1 MFAALPFRVAKLK
14 PAYVT
19 ISSKTDRPMLAI
31 VLRLGAMMMLATMF
45 MLAKL
50 AGEAGVS
57 LPELVFWRQ
66 ALAVPVIV
74 AWLGARGN
82 LGILRTRRIG
92 SHAKR
97 AISGTMGMC
106 CNLGAATLLPLSVGT
121 TLGFTTPLFA
131 VLITG
136 LVLRERVGPWRWT
149 AVVLGFIGVL
159 VITQPGMGTD
169 TTALPALGLAAGL
182 GAGLMVAIIS
192 FQIRDLSRTEA
203 PVTCVFWFAFFGAL
217 IAAVVLPFY
226 AAPHGLRE
234 WLLLLA
240 VGVTGTVAQVL
251 ITSALRFGPVAT
263 VVVMDYSTLIWAT
276 IYGWTI
282 WGHVPSAAMWL
293 GAPIIV
299 VAGLIITSREHFL
312 SRRVSPTSAAD
323 EGATEDA
330 AQGT

>member
-1 MFAALPFRVAKLK
+1 
-14 PAYVT
+14 
-19 ISSKTDRPMLAI
+19 MLAI
-31 VLRLGAMMMLATMF
+31 ALRLAAMAMLATMF
-45 MLAKL
+45 MLVKL
-50 AGEAGVS
+50 AAEAGVS

-66 ALAVPVIV
+66 GMSVPFIL
-74 AWLGARGN
+74 AWLALRGE

-97 AISGTMGMC
+97 ALSGTLGLC
-106 CNLGAATLLPLSVGT
+106 CNLGAATLLPLAVGT

-149 AVVLGFIGVL
+149 AVVLGFVGVL
-159 VITQPGMGTD
+159 VITQPG
-169 TTALPALGLAAGL
+169 AAAHSAPLPALGLAAGL

-203 PVTCVFWFAFFGAL
+203 PITCVFWFVFFGGL
-217 IAAVVLPFY
+217 IAATALPFY
-226 AAPHGLRE
+226 ATAHALRE
-234 WLLLLA
+234 WMLLA
-240 VGVTGTVAQVL
+240 AIGLTGTLAQFL
-251 ITSALRFGPVAT
+251 LTSALRFGPVAT
-263 VVVMDYSTLIWAT
+263 VVVMDYSSLIWAT
-276 IYGWTI
+276 LYGWTI
-282 WGHVPSAAMWL
+282 WGHIPSTAMWL

-299 VAGLIITSREHFL
+299 AAGLIITSREHFL